1 MDMISVLTWV
11 PQKAEAE
18 TKWMGSH
25 LPRRTKP
32 GDKEWKEGEWGREG
46 GKANVRVLIEL
57 AITLYQA

>member
-25 LPRRTKP
+25 LPWRTKP
-32 GDKEWKEGEWGREG
+32 GEKEWKEGEWGREG
-46 GKANVRVLIEL
+46 GRANVRVLIEL